1 MLLPLRQDILNTV
14 LRTVP
19 TGWARPTA
27 LDSLEIA
34 LLNTMPAD
42 DGTGFSEPSGN
53 NYARVTRNP
62 SDANYNISTDI
73 VSNSADIT
81 FNVLTGPIGEIV
93 GWATFDGGGTIRWAQ
108 DAGDLPVAA
117 SVAASNDTFTRAS
130 HGFANNQLM
139 RVFALEGLAL
149 PGGVSEDTT
158 YHVIN
163 VTTDTWQLSTSS
175 GGSAIDITSDG
186 CLNVRRWF
194 GRSFTTDEQPV
205 IPAGL
210 LKFNVVSAST

>member
-1 MLLPLRQDILNTV
+1 MNTL

-19 TGWARPTA
+19 TGWARPTT
-27 LDSLEIA
+27 LDSLDIG
-34 LLNTMPAD
+34 LLTTMPAD
-42 DGTGFSEPSGN
+42 DGTGFVEASGN
-53 NYARVTRNP
+53 GYARVTRNP

-73 VSNSADIT
+73 VSNAADIV
-81 FNVLTGPIGEIV
+81 FNALTGPIGEIV

-117 SVAASNDTFTRAS
+117 SVAASDDTFTRAS
-130 HGFANNQLM
+130 HGFSDNQFM

-163 VTTDTWQLSTSS
+163 ATTDTWQLSTSS
-175 GGSAIDITSDG
+175 GGSPINITSDG
-186 CLNVRRWF
+186 CLMVRQWF
-194 GRSFTTDEQPV
+194 GREFTTNEEPT